1 MKLLFPYVKIYFI
14 ENAFFVYAIQKNK
27 EQIEGSGFHSLAID
41 ETHLVQPWNY
51 TGISATGKINN
62 RNKWSHEHWN

>member
-41 ETHLVQPWNY
+41 ETHLVQP
-51 TGISATGKINN
+51 
-62 RNKWSHEHWN
+62 